1 MTPTLRSDA
10 HQTPSIVNNV
20 KLHGQRHNKLW
31 MRDFFVCGEEVHVHS
46 PQSRSSPVSGLP
58 SSERQSF
65 EDLLETDE
73 DEAENASG

>member
-1 MTPTLRSDA
+1 
-10 HQTPSIVNNV
+10 
-20 KLHGQRHNKLW
+20 